1 MRQGDLVERQP
12 GVDRHHIA
20 QVLIEGALN
29 PSGEHRTVEV
39 FSRPGAP
46 VTDFE
51 TLFAATQPD
60 TVADRGALD
69 QDLVPL
75 GDESARVQADLAR
88 LGA

>member
-1 MRQGDLVERQP
+1 M
-12 GVDRHHIA
+12 DRHHIA
-20 QVLIEGALN
+20 QVLIEGAVN

-69 QDLVPL
+69 QDLVPVMSPPACRL
-75 GDESARVQADLAR
+75 ISPASAPERHPSRTLD
-88 LGA
+88 